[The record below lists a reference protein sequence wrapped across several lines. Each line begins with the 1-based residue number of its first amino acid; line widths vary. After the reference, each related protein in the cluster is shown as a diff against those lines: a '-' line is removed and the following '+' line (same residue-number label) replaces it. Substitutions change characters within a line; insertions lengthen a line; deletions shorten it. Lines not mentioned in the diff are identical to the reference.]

1 MVRSSRSGREQ
12 TRSNNCTYGKL
23 RREVAQSDLSEGASP
38 RNGARQGEDMYVG
51 RPSPFHHQLLDSGE
65 APDPVTLFRVTLG
78 AVDRQCMSIS
88 SIQVRSQDPETSSI
102 NRGVPNAG

>member
-1 MVRSSRSGREQ
+1 MHVWKAETGSRTERPERGRQPAEWGQ
-12 TRSNNCTYGKL
+12 AG
-23 RREVAQSDLSEGASP
+23 G
-38 RNGARQGEDMYVG
+38 GHVG
-51 RPSPFHHQLLDSGE
+51 RPSPFDHQLLDSGA